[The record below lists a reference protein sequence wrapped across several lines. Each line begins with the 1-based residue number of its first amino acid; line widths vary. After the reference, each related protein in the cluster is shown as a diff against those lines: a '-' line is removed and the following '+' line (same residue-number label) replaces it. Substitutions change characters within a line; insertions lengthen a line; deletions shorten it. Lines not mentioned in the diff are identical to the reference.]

1 MDAQVVWREGLEF
14 AGMANSSVQ
23 IPLGPA
29 KSEGGSSSGASPM
42 ELLLI
47 GLAGCTAM
55 DVISLLQKKRQQV
68 TGFQVRAHAD
78 RAEEFP
84 KVFTHIRI
92 EYVITG
98 HALERV
104 AAERSVELSTTK
116 YCPAY
121 AMLSKAVT
129 IETKVTLVEADQAA

>member
-1 MDAQVVWREGLEF
+1 MDAQVIWREGLEF
-14 AGMANSSVQ
+14 AGVSNSSVQ

-29 KSEGGSSSGASPM
+29 KSEGGTSHGASPI

-55 DVISLLQKKRQQV
+55 DVVSLLQKKRQQV
-68 TGFQVRAHAD
+68 TAFKVQAHAD

-84 KVFTHIRI
+84 RVFTHITI

-98 HALERV
+98 HALERTAV
-104 AAERSVELSTTK
+104 ERSVELSITK

-121 AMLSKAVT
+121 AMLSKAVP
-129 IETKVTLVEADQAA
+129 IETKVTLVEAD